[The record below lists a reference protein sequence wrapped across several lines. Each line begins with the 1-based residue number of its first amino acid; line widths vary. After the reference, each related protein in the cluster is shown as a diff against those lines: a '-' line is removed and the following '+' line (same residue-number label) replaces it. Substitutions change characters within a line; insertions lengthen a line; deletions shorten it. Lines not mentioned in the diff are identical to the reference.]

1 MQASVGNCKLLVESV
16 VDCACGSVAA
26 RIQWVHSRATMSD
39 KSAIERRIYVNDTAS
54 TSQTLGSRAETP
66 DCLDFAC
73 EAHIVFRQQV
83 RCFDVNIASTAARE
97 TIIRLNT
104 RVGFCVCLNCPV

>member
-1 MQASVGNCKLLVESV
+1 MQASVGHCKLLVESV

-26 RIQWVHSRATMSD
+26 RIQWVHGRATISGE
-39 KSAIERRIYVNDTAS
+39 SALERRIYVNDTAS

-83 RCFDVNIASTAARE
+83 RCLDVNIAATAARE
-97 TIIRLNT
+97 TIIRLTT
-104 RVGFCVCLNCPV
+104 RVGFCVCLNCSV